1 MEELAVNKTIL
12 VVDDEDDVRESVR
25 EVLRDEGYRVVDTAD
40 GTQVLELIRQERPE
54 LVLLDIWMPQVDG
67 IGLLKE
73 IKTQEPDL
81 NVVMVSG
88 HGNIHTAVTATKFGA
103 FDFLEK
109 PVSLEGLLLTV
120 QRALG
125 ESSNSQARQGRAKRK
140 TGMKRG
146 DAAASGAPTTLIKQK
161 TLAKSVV
168 LSGQGLHSGVK
179 TGLIL
184 HPMPANSGIRFTGIS
199 GEVTVPAHLDY
210 VGSTGYATS
219 LRTQGFAI
227 GTVEHLLAVLS
238 CYGIGNLLIKVH
250 GEVPILDGSALE
262 FCQAIEEAGIQQED
276 EDVAEIVIDRVYRV
290 EAKGGESI
298 VIEPAKE
305 FSVHYELRYPTPV
318 GEQQYFYHH
327 RDGASF
333 RDEIAPARTFGF
345 LKDIAK
351 LQTMGLANGGRLSN
365 FILIDD
371 QKIVNTELRF
381 PDEFARHKILDIL
394 GDFYLLGRPIR
405 GAIRARMTGHSD
417 NIALLRKVREGLKL

>member
-1 MEELAVNKTIL
+1 VNRRIPRPGKAVPS
-12 VVDDEDDVRESVR
+12 E
-25 EVLRDEGYRVVDTAD
+25 
-40 GTQVLELIRQERPE
+40 
-54 LVLLDIWMPQVDG
+54 
-67 IGLLKE
+67 
-73 IKTQEPDL
+73 
-81 NVVMVSG
+81 
-88 HGNIHTAVTATKFGA
+88 
-103 FDFLEK
+103 
-109 PVSLEGLLLTV
+109 
-120 QRALG
+120 
-125 ESSNSQARQGRAKRK
+125 K
-140 TGMKRG
+140 TGIKRG

-290 EAKGGESI
+290 EAKAGSPSSSNRRKSSRCI
-298 VIEPAKE
+298 TNCVIPLRWANSSTSTTTATARRFAMRSHRLGRLA
-305 FSVHYELRYPTPV
+305 FSKILL
-318 GEQQYFYHH
+318 
-327 RDGASF
+327 SF
-333 RDEIAPARTFGF
+333 RLWDWPTA
-345 LKDIAK
+345 
-351 LQTMGLANGGRLSN
+351 GG
-365 FILIDD
+365 
-371 QKIVNTELRF
+371 
-381 PDEFARHKILDIL
+381 
-394 GDFYLLGRPIR
+394 
-405 GAIRARMTGHSD
+405 
-417 NIALLRKVREGLKL
+417 